1 MIKHRHQFFGRE
13 GDCSRVF
20 SVAWCGVESMVVVE
34 GEDVNVGWDESI
46 AWTLNSTT
54 CEECKGA
61 IGLGMLAGDYYD

>member
-1 MIKHRHQFFGRE
+1 
-13 GDCSRVF
+13 
-20 SVAWCGVESMVVVE
+20 MVVVE